1 MAPLMASMKGFFKGK
16 GKGKGKCPSAA
27 GDDTIAGSE
36 AFHPGV
42 SCDKSGMCPIVGPRY
57 NLKGH
62 DYDLCEAEFNKLDPS
77 EQANYQKI
85 DPPFRPHQAKGKGKC
100 PWATAGN
107 SVAGSEGFHPGVS
120 C

>member
-42 SCDKSGMCPIVGPRY
+42 SCDKSGMCPIIGPRY

-62 DYDLCEAEFNKLDPS
+62 NYDLCEAEFSKLDPS

-85 DPPFRPHQAKGKGKC
+85 DPPFTLPHPKESCEFSDSHAAKGPLACG
-100 PWATAGN
+100 WA
-107 SVAGSEGFHPGVS
+107 
-120 C
+120 